1 MASCKRNSGNLQV
14 SILMKGIKPNLS
26 TLSVSKNPQT
36 LEDTR
41 QAMVLAKQTTNVS
54 DSRSVNSVDSSLQ
67 NEIV

>member
-26 TLSVSKNPQT
+26 TLSVPKNPQT

-54 DSRSVNSVDSSLQ
+54 DSRSVNSVDLSLQ